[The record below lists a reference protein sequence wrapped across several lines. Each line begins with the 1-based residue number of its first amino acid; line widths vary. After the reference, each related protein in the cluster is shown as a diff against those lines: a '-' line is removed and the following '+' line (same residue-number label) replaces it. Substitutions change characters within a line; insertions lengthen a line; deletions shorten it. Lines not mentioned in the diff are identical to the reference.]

1 MISNSESILDYDVM
15 EQIGK
20 GAFGTVKRGVH
31 RDTQEEVAIKSV
43 QKQLIASTGK
53 KRSVFREKEILNTL
67 DHPNVIKLLHTTQ
80 VSTQSI
86 SNANIL
92 YFCTG

>member
-1 MISNSESILDYDVM
+1 MIKNQSQVSNSESILDYEVL

-31 RDTQEEVAIKSV
+31 KDTQEEVAIKSV

-80 VSTQSI
+80 VSLFS
-86 SNANIL
+86 L
-92 YFCTG
+92 P